1 MQKDPASQNKVTG
14 SRCSSDRIDQSS
26 VEHCVNVFT
35 VLAAVSFQAPVA
47 YDIVYLQ
54 NIKTTHRLDFLF
66 FLYASIFLFS
76 LPRSRFY
83 PVWND
88 SIHVPSITAFFFFQ
102 LRKNWIHIN
111 KPTFCSQV

>member
-54 NIKTTHRLDFLF
+54 NIKTTHRLDFFLF
-66 FLYASIFLFS
+66 FICIY
-76 LPRSRFY
+76 
-83 PVWND
+83 
-88 SIHVPSITAFFFFQ
+88 FFVFVTSF
-102 LRKNWIHIN
+102 
-111 KPTFCSQV
+111 